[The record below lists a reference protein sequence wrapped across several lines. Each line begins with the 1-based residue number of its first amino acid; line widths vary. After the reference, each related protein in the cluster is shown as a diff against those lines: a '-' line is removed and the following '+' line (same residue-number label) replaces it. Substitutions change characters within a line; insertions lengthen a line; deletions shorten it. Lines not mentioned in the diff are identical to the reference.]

1 MSTALQ
7 STAPQSLDAV
17 FHLSDETLFSPE
29 ILGHALELLSSFAG
43 PLVADVQEEAG
54 RREINRITRAVGGAI
69 TRLDERR
76 RAYVAALKARPKA
89 IDDLFRT
96 TFRQPAEALKD
107 RIRAPLTAWEE
118 EIRLADEHTA
128 QVIERL
134 NAPIIAGTTA
144 TQIQQRLA
152 DAQGTELPDWL
163 SATQRGAIVDA
174 LNRAVPHLERA
185 WQAARAE
192 EERTAEL
199 ARLRAT
205 EREAELAQARA
216 EAAEAA
222 TRAAEARALA
232 QIQAAE
238 RAAQQA
244 AQVLQSRPP
253 TPTPDPVPASR
264 DTQAAIHR
272 EILADLCDLG
282 LDEATAKIVI
292 RAIANGHVS
301 HVSIT
306 Y

>member
-7 STAPQSLDAV
+7 STAPQNLDAV

-29 ILGHALELLSSFAG
+29 ILGHALELLSNFAG

-69 TRLDERR
+69 TRLDDRR
-76 RAYVAALKARPKA
+76 REYVAALKARPKA

-107 RIRAPLTAWEE
+107 RLRAPLAAWEE
-118 EIRLADEHTA
+118 EM
-128 QVIERL
+128 
-134 NAPIIAGTTA
+134 
-144 TQIQQRLA
+144 RLA
-152 DAQGTELPDWL
+152 DAQTSELIELLNSPIEHGTRAAAIRQRLDAAQNLELPDWL
-163 SATQRGAIVDA
+163 SETQRGAIVAA
-174 LNRAVPHLERA
+174 LNRNLPRLETA
-185 WQAARAE
+185 LEAATLAE
-192 EERTAEL
+192 QQGAEL
-199 ARLRAT
+199 ARLRQI

-244 AQVLQSRPP
+244 AQVLHTRPP
-253 TPTPDPVPASR
+253 APEPVHASR
-264 DTQAAIHR
+264 EAQAAIHR
-272 EILADLCDLG
+272 EISADLCDLG